1 MLSPYVEKDPTKFCT
16 YEDFEKGAE
25 ALKEFCVLRA
35 ESVSGQLGGSIPS
48 TSDGQSA
55 DSSNLVSA
63 DGLELSATGNMG
75 NGMKNQR
82 INPSDETADGASSDS
97 DGFAMPMP
105 PDMPEVNRDQE
116 STSENTRSQVEIM
129 DTAVS
134 NDASSEKYSEI
145 PVESAISK
153 GNSSFDFQSLVLLA
167 MSAGVLITGI
177 TAAFIFKKKS

>member
-1 MLSPYVEKDPTKFCT
+1 
-16 YEDFEKGAE
+16 
-25 ALKEFCVLRA
+25 
-35 ESVSGQLGGSIPS
+35 
-48 TSDGQSA
+48 
-55 DSSNLVSA
+55 
-63 DGLELSATGNMG
+63 
-75 NGMKNQR
+75 MKNQR

-105 PDMPEVNRDQE
+105 PDMPEVNSDQE

-134 NDASSEKYSEI
+134 NDASSEKYPEI
-145 PVESAISK
+145 PAESAMGQ
-153 GNSSFDFQSLVLLA
+153 GNSSFDFQSLILLA